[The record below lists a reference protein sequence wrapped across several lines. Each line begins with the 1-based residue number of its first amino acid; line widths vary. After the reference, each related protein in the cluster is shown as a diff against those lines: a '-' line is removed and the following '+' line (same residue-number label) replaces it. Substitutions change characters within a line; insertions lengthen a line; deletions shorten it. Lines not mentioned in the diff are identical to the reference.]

1 MSRKAKQYTTT
12 SPIERWIKKQGK
24 VVWQLLVFVP
34 LALVM
39 RYYMPKDAQPQ
50 AATIVIIAV
59 LAIITGK
66 WFDK

>member
-1 MSRKAKQYTTT
+1 V
-12 SPIERWIKKQGK
+12 ERWIKRQGK

-39 RYYMPKDAQPQ
+39 LYYMPKEAQPH
-50 AATIVIIAV
+50 AATIIIVAV

-66 WFDK
+66 WFGK